1 MKTSRSLSTSASS
14 AASRAFRSAADRP
27 RLARTEPTARGRSP
41 LAVVFVTVFLDLVG
55 FGIVI
60 PLLPLYAERFGAGP
74 VAAAWLLA
82 IYSLMQFLFAP
93 WWGRLSDRI
102 GRRPVLLVGIA
113 GAALSYLGFGLA
125 GSLVWLFVARA
136 VNGVMGANVGVAQAY
151 IADVTPP
158 EERARGMGLI
168 GAAFGLGF
176 IFGPALGGFLS
187 RWGAH
192 APFLGAAALAAANFV
207 LAWYRL
213 PESLPPEVRG
223 AANARNAGLR
233 ARLSTV
239 LAAPGTLRGLYAT
252 VFAVTMGIAG
262 AEATMALW
270 AGRRWGLGFE
280 AVGYGFAIVGVVAA
294 IAQGMLVGPLV
305 RRVGERRA
313 GMLGLALIAAG
324 MVLVPLAPSL
334 WMVVAAGAVF
344 ALGQASATPAVY
356 AMISH
361 QGGAADQGR
370 ILAAT
375 QSVNALARVL
385 GPWMAGMAFAAIGIA
400 APYAAAAMLAGV
412 ALVVLVTAAREQAVA
427 R

>member
-1 MKTSRSLSTSASS
+1 
-14 AASRAFRSAADRP
+14 
-27 RLARTEPTARGRSP
+27 
-41 LAVVFVTVFLDLVG
+41 VIFVTVFLDLVG

-93 WWGRLSDRI
+93 WWGRLSDRV

-125 GSLVWLFVARA
+125 GSLTWLFVARA
-136 VNGVMGANVGVAQAY
+136 VNGLMGANVGVAQAY

-158 EERARGMGLI
+158 QDRAKGMGMI

-176 IFGPALGGFLS
+176 IFGPAIGGFLS
-187 RWGAH
+187 RWGTH

-207 LAWYRL
+207 LAWFRL
-213 PESLPPEVRG
+213 PESLPAEVRG

-233 ARLSTV
+233 ARVATV
-239 LAAPGTLRGLYAT
+239 LDAPGTLRALYAT
-252 VFAVTMGIAG
+252 VFVVTTGIAG
-262 AEATMALW
+262 MEATMAMW

-280 AVGYGFAIVGVVAA
+280 SVGYGFAVVGLVAA
-294 IAQGMLVGPLV
+294 VGQGLLVGPVV
-305 RRVGERRA
+305 RRIGERRA
-313 GMLGLALIAAG
+313 GMTGLALIACG
-324 MVLVPLAPSL
+324 MVLTPLAPSL
-334 WMVVAAGAVF
+334 WLVLAGGAVF
-344 ALGQASATPAVY
+344 ALGQAATTPSVY
-356 AMISH
+356 AMISQ

-375 QSVNALARVL
+375 QSLSALARVL
-385 GPWMAGMAFAAIGIA
+385 GPWMAGVAFAWVGIS
-400 APYAAAAMLAGV
+400 APYAAGALLAALALLIL
-412 ALVVLVTAAREQAVA
+412 ATFARGRTVA